1 MKGHFNLIKLVC
13 GIRVQQWDMLTVSYW
28 QKTMKVLP
36 MLPST
41 ETRFS
46 LFSRLSFRGLGHA
59 LLAVGDMLSSSNV
72 AEMYNNTRYSYSQ
85 FPDKQAGRSIL
96 ALKLL
101 VPPTGN
107 SCVQTAGALHTTP
120 NSSLTTCH
128 SIRNIIWL
136 IYYSWW
142 QSLVYIKV
150 RQLQNIVS
158 HFEIRN

>member
-1 MKGHFNLIKLVC
+1 MKGNFNLIQLMC
-13 GIRVQQWDMLTVSYW
+13 GIRVQQWDMLTVSYR

-96 ALKLL
+96 ALKLQ

-107 SCVQTAGALHTTP
+107 SCVQTAGALHITP
-120 NSSLTTCH
+120 NRLFMVVNFTLFNKKKHIHNTWLQKKLTWKL
-128 SIRNIIWL
+128 IIG
-136 IYYSWW
+136 I
-142 QSLVYIKV
+142 
-150 RQLQNIVS
+150 IVTYK
-158 HFEIRN
+158 NY